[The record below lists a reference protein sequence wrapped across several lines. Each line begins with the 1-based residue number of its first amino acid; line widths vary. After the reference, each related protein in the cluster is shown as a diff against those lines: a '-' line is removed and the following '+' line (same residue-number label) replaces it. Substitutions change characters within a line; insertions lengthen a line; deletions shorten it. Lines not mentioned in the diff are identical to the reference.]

1 MAAPSLPPLLQ
12 LHVELLLL
20 LLLLL
25 PLACTATPVAAAE
38 QEPEGEAGAAAAA
51 AAGGA
56 FEEAWEAWEQG
67 VCSSHNSC
75 ATCIADKACGW
86 CTGSIG
92 NSDPGS
98 CVDRAGKCDTIL
110 ETAKCPDCHLPWIR
124 FACEKTPV
132 FGAICMLKIIVLP
145 RQARDKHTEKV

>member
-1 MAAPSLPPLLQ
+1 MAAPTLPPLLQ

-38 QEPEGEAGAAAAA
+38 QEPEGEAGAAVAA

-124 FACEKTPV
+124 FACEKTSYLVPFV
-132 FGAICMLKIIVLP
+132 C
-145 RQARDKHTEKV
+145 